1 MRLWMI
7 LLLALGL
14 LGGYNWWSK
23 REPAHSTAIATAS
36 GNVSSIDGF
45 IPVEMPGN
53 TPRNTV
59 LVLAPANCPSEQ
71 AQRAEALIQ
80 ALQGQ
85 GIPVT
90 RGNSIDFN
98 ITNPSAEQR
107 AAVDRT
113 VEVFKQGAPA
123 VFINGMG
130 MSNPSFAQ
138 VSSVYEKTRQ

>member
-1 MRLWMI
+1 MRLWMV

-14 LGGYNWWSK
+14 AGGINWWSK
-23 REPAHSTAIATAS
+23 RAPSDQVAVAA
-36 GNVSSIDGF
+36 GNVISSDGF
-45 IPVEMPGN
+45 VSVEMPGN
-53 TPRNTV
+53 TPANTV

-80 ALQGQ
+80 ALQHQ
-85 GIPVT
+85 GIPVA

-130 MSNPSFAQ
+130 MSNPSVAQ
-138 VSSVYEKTRQ
+138 VAAVYKKTRQ

>member
-1 MRLWMI
+1 MRLWVI

-14 LGGYNWWSK
+14 AGGINWWSK
-23 REPAHSTAIATAS
+23 RAPSEHVAVAA
-36 GNVSSIDGF
+36 GNVVSSDGF
-45 IPVEMPGN
+45 VSVEMPGN
-53 TPRNTV
+53 TPPNTV

-80 ALQGQ
+80 ALQHQ
-85 GIPVT
+85 GISVA

-130 MSNPSFAQ
+130 MSNPSVAQ
-138 VSSVYEKTRQ
+138 VTAVYEKTRR